1 MCPGSFEIAATKAA
15 RLGHNRPVIENGV
28 CRDEWEDLAG
38 THTGF
43 FDSTVLL
50 IGVRRTDGRLDAL
63 VVNYGCHPVT
73 LGPKNLQISADYVGC
88 LKDEIEHNGGV
99 GTTMFALSG
108 AADINP
114 RAAIRTGKETPQTM
128 GSSWEGWCWQRCPIY
143 SPWRVVPWSVSV
155 SPGHL
160 SASGTVSASW

>member
-1 MCPGSFEIAATKAA
+1 MCPGSFEVAATKAA

-99 GTTMFALSG
+99 RSTAPG
-108 AADINP
+108 
-114 RAAIRTGKETPQTM
+114 
-128 GSSWEGWCWQRCPIY
+128 GWSRGQC
-143 SPWRVVPWSVSV
+143 
-155 SPGHL
+155 L
-160 SASGTVSASW
+160 